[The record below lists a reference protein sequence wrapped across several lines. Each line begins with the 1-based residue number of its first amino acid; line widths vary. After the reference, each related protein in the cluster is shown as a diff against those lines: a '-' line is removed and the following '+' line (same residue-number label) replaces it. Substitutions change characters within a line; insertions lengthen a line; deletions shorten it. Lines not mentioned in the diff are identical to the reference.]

1 MSIQARL
8 FGMQDVAYA
17 EFQRKLIPNINPQT
31 IIGVRTPQLR
41 SFAKELAKTPDGIAF
56 LSELPHRFFEENQ
69 LHAFL
74 ITQTKDITLCLQ
86 QTHTF
91 LPYVDNWATCDQL
104 SPKVFAKHKQEVL
117 RYIRQWIVS
126 EEEYTVRFAMGMLMR
141 HFLDSD
147 FSAEYPALVAAIQSD
162 KYYIK
167 MMQAWYFATALAK
180 QYEAVIPYLQ
190 QGRLDRWTHNKT
202 IQKSIESYR
211 IAPETKTFL
220 KTLTR

>member
-1 MSIQARL
+1 M
-8 FGMQDVAYA
+8 
-17 EFQRKLIPNINPQT
+17 
-31 IIGVRTPQLR
+31 
-41 SFAKELAKTPDGIAF
+41 
-56 LSELPHRFFEENQ
+56 
-69 LHAFL
+69 
-74 ITQTKDITLCLQ
+74 Q